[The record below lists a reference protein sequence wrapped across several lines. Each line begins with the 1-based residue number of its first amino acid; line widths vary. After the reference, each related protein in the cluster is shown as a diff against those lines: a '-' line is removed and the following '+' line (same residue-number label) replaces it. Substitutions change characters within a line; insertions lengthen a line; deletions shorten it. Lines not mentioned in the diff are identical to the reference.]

1 MASARC
7 FEGQNGNIGV
17 IELPAFY
24 GKNPDGSG
32 SSPTKD
38 VEQLI
43 TKLKGMGMRTLIP
56 GSS

>member
-43 TKLKGMGMRTLIP
+43 TKLKGNGHANSCS